1 MANEGVLH
9 PSPTRP
15 VPTAQGREP
24 TRREHCNK
32 RLTSLKAMRQPYET
46 EAKEIASLAQP
57 ARSRFMN
64 ALGSRAKLERATN
77 RKLQDDHGI
86 LAFRTLRNGMTSGLS
101 SGSRPWIKV
110 ETEDRDLMKDHEA
123 AEWLTHLEE
132 EIYGLARRSGFYPV
146 AANGYAEM
154 GLFGI
159 EAGFMEESW
168 RTDAVCHSMTFGEYW
183 TGLNSEGRPDTLYR
197 RVPMTAIQVVE
208 KFAARPDRSVDWS
221 RVSPTVKNAYDTSN
235 YELAVNVMHAIE
247 PNLRIQP
254 GRMDAAGKAFLS
266 CWWDEGDD
274 RHQTLR
280 EGGYEEQPFWSP
292 RWETVGGD
300 VYASSYPGVDCL
312 PSLRQLQMQVKRKGE
327 ATDHCILPELVVP
340 STLNGRVK
348 RMPRNV
354 IAAAQGDI
362 DKAMPIYQVPYQAI
376 GVVREDIADIR
387 EGINRLSYSELFM
400 AITNMKGIQ
409 PRNMEEIA
417 SRNEESLQQLGPTI
431 ERVEVEKLQV
441 WIDRAVGILHRAGR
455 LRPAPEVLQGER
467 LRFEFISI
475 LAQMQRMIG
484 IGQIERSIGFVGN
497 MAGGW
502 QDALDLVDSDATVRE
517 YFNRAGAPAITLRSE
532 KDVEAIRA
540 ARAQEAATAKAA
552 ALAQPMQQAA
562 QGARLLSETDTGGGT
577 SLLAQLAGNGAA

>member
-1 MANEGVLH
+1 MNEGVDH

-15 VPTAQGREP
+15 VATVKGATE
-24 TRREHCNK
+24 TCREHCNK
-32 RLTSLKAMRQPYET
+32 RLTQLKALRQPYEA

-64 ALGSRAKLERATN
+64 ALGSRSKPERAAN

-110 ETEDRDLMKDHEA
+110 ETEDEDLMKDHEA
-123 AEWLTHLEE
+123 AEWVTHLET

-168 RTDAVCHSMTFGEYW
+168 RFDAVCHSMTFGEYY
-183 TGLNSEGRPDTLYR
+183 TALNAEGRPDTLYR
-197 RVPMTAIQVVE
+197 RVPMTAAQVVE
-208 KFAARPDRSVDWS
+208 KFVHQRDGSMDWS
-221 RVSPTVKNAYDTSN
+221 RVSPIVQQAWNTSN
-235 YELAVNVMHAIE
+235 YDLAVNIMHAVE
-247 PNLRIQP
+247 PNWQYDRKRL
-254 GRMDAAGKAFLS
+254 DAKGMPFKS
-266 CWWDEGDD
+266 VWWDEGDD
-274 RHQTLR
+274 RKNIVLR

-300 VYASSYPGVDCL
+300 VYASSYPGIDCL
-312 PSLRQLQMQVKRKGE
+312 PSLRQLQMQAKRKGE
-327 ATDHCILPELVVP
+327 ATDHVVLPEVVAP
-340 STLNGRVK
+340 ASLRGQVK

-354 IAAAQGDI
+354 VYAAQADI
-362 DKAMPIYQVPYQAI
+362 DKVSPSYQVPYQAI
-376 GVVREDIADIR
+376 SVIGEDVEKICGKID
-387 EGINRLSYSELFM
+387 RLSYSELFM
-400 AITNMKGIQ
+400 AITNMRGIQ

-441 WIDRAVGILHRAGR
+441 WIDRAVGILHRSGR
-455 LRPAPEVLQGER
+455 LRDAPESIEGKPLK
-467 LRFEFISI
+467 FTFISI

-484 IGQIERSIGFVGN
+484 IGQIERSVSFVGN
-497 MAGGW
+497 MAGAW
-502 QDALDLVDSDATVRE
+502 PDALDNVDSDATVRE
-517 YFNRAGAPAITLRSE
+517 YFNRTGSPAITLRSE
-532 KDVEAIRA
+532 KEVEAIRA
-540 ARAQEAATAKAA
+540 ARAKEAAAAKAMA
-552 ALAQPMQQAA
+552 AAQPMQQGADA
-562 QGARLLSETDTGGGT
+562 ARLLSETDTGNGQ
-577 SLLAQLAGNGAA
+577 SLLSQLTGMGV